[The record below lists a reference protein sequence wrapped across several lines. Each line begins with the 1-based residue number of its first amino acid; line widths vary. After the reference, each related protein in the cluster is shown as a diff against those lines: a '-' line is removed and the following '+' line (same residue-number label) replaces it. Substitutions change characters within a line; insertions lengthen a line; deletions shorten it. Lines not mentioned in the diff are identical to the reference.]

1 MVEFK
6 LLDKNNIDKN
16 WVILSSMIA
25 EVLKH
30 THGEETE
37 LSVKKAL
44 LNNDIS
50 IVLLCDNDIIEGF
63 FTINPCGNILYIPHT
78 YINKGKPREYLNL
91 MNNKIEEIGK
101 IFSCKSIRA
110 YSNRAGMKRRLKN
123 LGWKSGYV
131 EYIKE
136 INV

>member
-1 MVEFK
+1 M
-6 LLDKNNIDKN
+6 LLY
-16 WVILSSMIA
+16 
-25 EVLKH
+25 
-30 THGEETE
+30 
-37 LSVKKAL
+37 
-44 LNNDIS
+44 ND
-50 IVLLCDNDIIEGF
+50 NMIEGF

-78 YINKGKPREYLNL
+78 YINKRKPREYLNL